1 MAAIAAGSTTPFSCG
16 AVSFV
21 IVKDLVCGGDNS
33 RVLSEFIW
41 SEHQSVRRLEIHRH
55 GTTSSV
61 AAPVL
66 VTEAEL
72 APWIGLASSGVRTK
86 HL

>member
-21 IVKDLVCGGDNS
+21 IVKDLVGAWQ
-33 RVLSEFIW
+33 VLSELFW

-72 APWIGLASSGVRTK
+72 APRIWLASSGVRTK